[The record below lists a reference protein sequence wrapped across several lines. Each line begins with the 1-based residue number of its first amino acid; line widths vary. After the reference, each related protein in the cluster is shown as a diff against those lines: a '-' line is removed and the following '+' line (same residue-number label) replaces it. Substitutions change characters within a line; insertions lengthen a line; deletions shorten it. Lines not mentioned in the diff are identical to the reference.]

1 MYICEKFRNEKF
13 RNMKNPFKYGTIVED
28 EYFTDRVNE
37 LNQIIRLMNSEN
49 HLVLISPRRFGKS
62 SLVQK
67 ALKKIDGQYIMLNL
81 QKVLTPGDLAALLLK
96 EIFKKHPWERFKHY
110 MRHFRVV
117 PTISTN
123 PLSESVDVSFQPSAD
138 TTVVLEDT
146 MSLLEKMSSSD
157 NHLIVV
163 LDEFQ
168 EIMQISKGLDKQ
180 LRAIMQEQKNINYI
194 LLGSQESM
202 MEEIFER
209 KKSPFYH
216 FGMLMR
222 LKKIPYDDF
231 AEYVVKRLQPIL
243 GGRSEKVTCEILS
256 VTNCHPYYTQQ
267 LSSVVWELARYEN
280 ETDDVVDLA
289 IDRLLLEHDLDFER
303 LWTAF
308 NKMDRRVLLALC
320 KNENP
325 MLNRTSPPSTTYSAI
340 KRLVRNGYIIHST
353 EYVIEDPLFKCWIE
367 RNQL

>member
-1 MYICEKFRNEKF
+1 
-13 RNMKNPFKYGTIVED
+13 
-28 EYFTDRVNE
+28 
-37 LNQIIRLMNSEN
+37 
-49 HLVLISPRRFGKS
+49 
-62 SLVQK
+62 
-67 ALKKIDGQYIMLNL
+67 MLNL

-194 LLGSQESM
+194 
-202 MEEIFER
+202 R
-209 KKSPFYH
+209 KF
-216 FGMLMR
+216 
-222 LKKIPYDDF
+222 D
-231 AEYVVKRLQPIL
+231 
-243 GGRSEKVTCEILS
+243 T
-256 VTNCHPYYTQQ
+256 
-267 LSSVVWELARYEN
+267 
-280 ETDDVVDLA
+280 
-289 IDRLLLEHDLDFER
+289 
-303 LWTAF
+303 
-308 NKMDRRVLLALC
+308 LAL
-320 KNENP
+320 
-325 MLNRTSPPSTTYSAI
+325 
-340 KRLVRNGYIIHST
+340 
-353 EYVIEDPLFKCWIE
+353 
-367 RNQL
+367 

>member
-194 LLGSQESM
+194 
-202 MEEIFER
+202 R
-209 KKSPFYH
+209 KF
-216 FGMLMR
+216 
-222 LKKIPYDDF
+222 D
-231 AEYVVKRLQPIL
+231 
-243 GGRSEKVTCEILS
+243 T
-256 VTNCHPYYTQQ
+256 
-267 LSSVVWELARYEN
+267 
-280 ETDDVVDLA
+280 
-289 IDRLLLEHDLDFER
+289 
-303 LWTAF
+303 
-308 NKMDRRVLLALC
+308 LAL
-320 KNENP
+320 
-325 MLNRTSPPSTTYSAI
+325 
-340 KRLVRNGYIIHST
+340 
-353 EYVIEDPLFKCWIE
+353 
-367 RNQL
+367 

>member
-180 LRAIMQEQKNINYI
+180 LRAIMQEHKNINYI
-194 LLGSQESM
+194 
-202 MEEIFER
+202 R
-209 KKSPFYH
+209 KF
-216 FGMLMR
+216 
-222 LKKIPYDDF
+222 D
-231 AEYVVKRLQPIL
+231 
-243 GGRSEKVTCEILS
+243 T
-256 VTNCHPYYTQQ
+256 
-267 LSSVVWELARYEN
+267 
-280 ETDDVVDLA
+280 
-289 IDRLLLEHDLDFER
+289 
-303 LWTAF
+303 
-308 NKMDRRVLLALC
+308 LAL
-320 KNENP
+320 
-325 MLNRTSPPSTTYSAI
+325 
-340 KRLVRNGYIIHST
+340 
-353 EYVIEDPLFKCWIE
+353 
-367 RNQL
+367 

>member
-81 QKVLTPGDLAALLLK
+81 QKVLTPGDLATLLLK

-194 LLGSQESM
+194 
-202 MEEIFER
+202 R
-209 KKSPFYH
+209 KF
-216 FGMLMR
+216 
-222 LKKIPYDDF
+222 D
-231 AEYVVKRLQPIL
+231 
-243 GGRSEKVTCEILS
+243 T
-256 VTNCHPYYTQQ
+256 
-267 LSSVVWELARYEN
+267 
-280 ETDDVVDLA
+280 
-289 IDRLLLEHDLDFER
+289 
-303 LWTAF
+303 
-308 NKMDRRVLLALC
+308 LAL
-320 KNENP
+320 
-325 MLNRTSPPSTTYSAI
+325 
-340 KRLVRNGYIIHST
+340 
-353 EYVIEDPLFKCWIE
+353 
-367 RNQL
+367 